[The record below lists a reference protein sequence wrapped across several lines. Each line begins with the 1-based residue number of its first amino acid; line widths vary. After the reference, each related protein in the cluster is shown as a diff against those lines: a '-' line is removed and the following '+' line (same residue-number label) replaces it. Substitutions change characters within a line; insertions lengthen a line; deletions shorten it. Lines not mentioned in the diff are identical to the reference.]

1 MAIVVVSL
9 MVVDGVAST
18 YGLCL
23 WLEVLLKREEKGPMD
38 QFDLKKKNEREVLG
52 VIHNIIDIVTIY
64 GRSVMEFG
72 GGGGY
77 GGKEKSLRKMKM
89 EFYLGFGLLR

>member
-1 MAIVVVSL
+1 
-9 MVVDGVAST
+9 
-18 YGLCL
+18 
-23 WLEVLLKREEKGPMD
+23 
-38 QFDLKKKNEREVLG
+38 LG

-77 GGKEKSLRKMKM
+77 GGKEKSLRKMKI

>member
-1 MAIVVVSL
+1 M
-9 MVVDGVAST
+9 
-18 YGLCL
+18 
-23 WLEVLLKREEKGPMD
+23 
-38 QFDLKKKNEREVLG
+38 G
-52 VIHNIIDIVTIY
+52 VIHNIVDIVTIY

-77 GGKEKSLRKMKM
+77 GGKEKCLWKMKM

>member
-1 MAIVVVSL
+1 MLVAGSVVKERRKR
-9 MVVDGVAST
+9 A
-18 YGLCL
+18 YGLV
-23 WLEVLLKREEKGPMD
+23 WFE
-38 QFDLKKKNEREVLG
+38 KKNEREVLG

-89 EFYLGFGLLR
+89 EFYLGFGLLRWKD